1 MFPNLLAIRA
11 RRKTFMSKV
20 IICDSASFAGAYAGP
35 LSSSKSKRTGDQA
48 NYSDFKEAAVD
59 RVATSPNR

>member
-1 MFPNLLAIRA
+1 LLAIRA

-35 LSSSKSKRTGDQA
+35 LSSSKSKRTGDKA

-59 RVATSPNR
+59 RVETSPNR